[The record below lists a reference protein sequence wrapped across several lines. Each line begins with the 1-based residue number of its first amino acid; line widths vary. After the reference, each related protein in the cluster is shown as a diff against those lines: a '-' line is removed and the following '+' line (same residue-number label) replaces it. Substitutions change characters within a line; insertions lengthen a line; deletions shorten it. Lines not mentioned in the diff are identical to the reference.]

1 MIFRIST
8 KISKKIHLTRDEILP
23 VDCNPFADWSVHLF
37 TVERIQ
43 YVLITNTISLYSMVM
58 FGRGLKDEQSFRERV
73 TDYMSEFIRT
83 AGHKSI
89 VENFIVPSMDTV
101 RFSKALNRSVTG
113 SMNDFIWQAK
123 YHLTD
128 DDLSLFEVGLLLNE
142 TPMSYLGRSSPMD
155 VFPKLAITEAIG
167 ITPPDA

>member
-8 KISKKIHLTRDEILP
+8 KISKKIHLTTDQTLQ
-23 VDCNPFADWSVHLF
+23 VDRNPFADWSVHLF

-83 AGHKSI
+83 AGHESI

-123 YHLTD
+123 FFLTENA
-128 DDLSLFEVGLLLNE
+128 LSPFEVGFRLNE
-142 TPMSYLGRSSPMD
+142 TPMSYLDRSSPMD
-155 VFPKLAITEAIG
+155 VFPKLAITKAID
-167 ITPPDA
+167 ITPPDS